1 MIDCHDA
8 VPGDLGS
15 LRISV
20 ADPEPPRSDIF
31 FLWSQIINFDLAS
44 AATVKR
50 CFFFNVM
57 QADPDLH

>member
-31 FLWSQIINFDLAS
+31 FLWSQILNFELAL

-50 CFFFNVM
+50 CFFM
-57 QADPDLH
+57 